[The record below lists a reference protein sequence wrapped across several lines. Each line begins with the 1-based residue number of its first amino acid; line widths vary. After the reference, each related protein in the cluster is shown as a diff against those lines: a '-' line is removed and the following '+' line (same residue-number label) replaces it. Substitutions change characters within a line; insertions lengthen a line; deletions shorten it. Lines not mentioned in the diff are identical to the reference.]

1 MSYGNSVT
9 KYNFLNGIDIIS
21 GKNGRGK
28 SVLIDALTYALY
40 GKSYRKTK
48 LNTLVN
54 DINQKELLVEVVF
67 DIDKNKYKI
76 IRGLKPNIFEIYIN
90 DNLLQQEASVK
101 DYQLYLEDNILRINE
116 QTFRQLIVL
125 GANISSTK
133 PFLELPQSEKE
144 EVFHSVINTSIFNQM
159 LEVIKNRIQ
168 NKKTIRT
175 ESEYKIEI
183 LQTSY
188 SSELQNIKKLKENND
203 EFNSKHKT
211 RKINLELEITE
222 SKQELHKIDTVI
234 SKTKK
239 VKKLLD
245 FKVSNS
251 DELLKEHKDTLKL
264 IYHLEHEINSIQRIK
279 NTHNVCLGC
288 ENLIKISN
296 VDVNKEQELVFKL
309 ELTQKDKE
317 IQEEDLKHFEESIR
331 ELKQKILK
339 IKSFLTNKKNLE
351 HRIQQIQNEFIEME
365 SYVLHEINEDNLDR
379 LHNDITDTK
388 EILDIVTDEL
398 NNLDKIKRVLLDKEL
413 KGAIIQKQLPVLN
426 KLINEYLEKF
436 SSSEFNMIID
446 SSFKEKILTSRNV
459 QKEFNQLSNG
469 QKFRLTFSLI
479 FAFLKFIETKN
490 AVQTNILI
498 ADEVLDTSLDAEGR
512 DDLLQILYTEF
523 SDKNIVIIS
532 HNKDI
537 VQKEELFSR
546 TINIYKEQQFSKI
559 EVR

>member
-1 MSYGNSVT
+1 MSYGNSFT
-9 KYNFLNGIDIIS
+9 IYTFQNGIDLIT
-21 GKNGRGK
+21 GANGLGK
-28 SVLIDALTYALY
+28 SAIVDALMFVLY

-48 LNTLVN
+48 LGTLVN
-54 DINQKELLVEVVF
+54 DINQKELLVETEF
-67 DIDKNKYKI
+67 SIDKNKYKI
-76 IRGLKPNIFEIYIN
+76 IRGIKPNIFEIYIN
-90 DNLLQQEASVK
+90 DILLPQEASVK

-159 LEVIKNRIQ
+159 LEVIKTRIQ

-175 ESEYKIEI
+175 ESEYKIDI

-188 SSELQNIKKLKENND
+188 TSELENIKKLKANND

-211 RKINLELEITE
+211 RRINLELEITE
-222 SKQELHKIDTVI
+222 AKQELQKIDTVI

-239 VKKLLD
+239 VKDLLIRKQEQLDTIQTDYKETIKLL
-245 FKVSNS
+245 
-251 DELLKEHKDTLKL
+251 EHLK
-264 IYHLEHEINSIQRIK
+264 HEKNSITRIK
-279 NTHNVCLGC
+279 NTHAVCIGC

-296 VDVNKEQELVFKL
+296 IDINTEDQIDFKL
-309 ELTQKDKE
+309 ELAQKDKE
-317 IQEEDLKHFEESIR
+317 FQEEDITKLDTDIK
-331 ELKQKILK
+331 ELQQKILK

-351 HRIQQIQNEFIEME
+351 HRIQQIEEEFKEID
-365 SYVLHEINEDNLDR
+365 SYVLHTIQEDNLNK
-379 LHNDITDTK
+379 LKNDITETK
-388 EILDIVTDEL
+388 EILDKVTNEL
-398 NNLDKIKRVLLDKEL
+398 NNLDKIKKVLLDKEL
-413 KGAIIQKQLPVLN
+413 RGAIIQKQLPVLN

-446 SSFKEKILTSRNV
+446 SDFKEKILTSRNI

-490 AVQTNILI
+490 AVQTNILV

-512 DDLLQILYTEF
+512 DDLLHILYNEF
-523 SDKNIVIIS
+523 SDRNIVIIS

-537 VQKEELFSR
+537 VQKEELFNR
-546 TINIYKEQQFSKI
+546 TINIYKDQQFSKI
-559 EVR
+559 KGI

>member
-1 MSYGNSVT
+1 MSYGNSFT
-9 KYNFLNGIDIIS
+9 IYTFQNGIDLIT
-21 GKNGRGK
+21 GANGLGK
-28 SVLIDALTYALY
+28 SAIVDALMFVLY

-48 LNTLVN
+48 LGTLVN
-54 DINQKELLVEVVF
+54 DINQKELLVETEF
-67 DIDKNKYKI
+67 SIDKNKYKI
-76 IRGLKPNIFEIYIN
+76 IRGIKPNIFEIYIN
-90 DNLLQQEASVK
+90 DILLPQEASVK

-159 LEVIKNRIQ
+159 LEVIKTRIQ

-175 ESEYKIEI
+175 ESEYKIDI

-188 SSELQNIKKLKENND
+188 TSELENIKKLKANND

-211 RKINLELEITE
+211 RRINLELEITE
-222 SKQELHKIDTVI
+222 AKQELQKIDTVI

-239 VKKLLD
+239 VKDLLIRKQEQLDTIQTDYKETIKLL
-245 FKVSNS
+245 
-251 DELLKEHKDTLKL
+251 EHLK
-264 IYHLEHEINSIQRIK
+264 HEKNSITRIK
-279 NTHNVCLGC
+279 NTHAVCIGC

-296 VDVNKEQELVFKL
+296 IDINTEDQIDFKL
-309 ELTQKDKE
+309 ELAQKDKE
-317 IQEEDLKHFEESIR
+317 FQEEDISKLDTDIK
-331 ELKQKILK
+331 ELQQKILK

-351 HRIQQIQNEFIEME
+351 HRIQQIEEEFKEID
-365 SYVLHEINEDNLDR
+365 SYVLHTIQEDNLNK
-379 LHNDITDTK
+379 LKNDITETK
-388 EILDIVTDEL
+388 EILDKVTNEL
-398 NNLDKIKRVLLDKEL
+398 NNLDKIKKVLLDKEL
-413 KGAIIQKQLPVLN
+413 RGAIIQKQLPVLN

-446 SSFKEKILTSRNV
+446 SSFKEKILTSRNI

-490 AVQTNILI
+490 AVQTNILV

-512 DDLLQILYTEF
+512 DDLLHILYNEF
-523 SDKNIVIIS
+523 SDRNIVIIS

-537 VQKEELFSR
+537 VQKEELFNR
-546 TINIYKEQQFSKI
+546 TINIYKDQQFSKI
-559 EVR
+559 KGI

>member
-1 MSYGNSVT
+1 MSYGNSFT
-9 KYNFLNGIDIIS
+9 IYTFQNGIDLIT
-21 GKNGRGK
+21 GANGLGK
-28 SVLIDALTYALY
+28 SAIVDALMFVLY

-48 LNTLVN
+48 LGTLVN
-54 DINQKELLVEVVF
+54 DINQKELLVETEF
-67 DIDKNKYKI
+67 SIDKNKYKI
-76 IRGLKPNIFEIYIN
+76 IRGIKPNIFEIYIN
-90 DNLLQQEASVK
+90 DILLPQEASVK

-159 LEVIKNRIQ
+159 LEVIKTRIQ

-175 ESEYKIEI
+175 ESEYKIDI

-188 SSELQNIKKLKENND
+188 TSELENIKKLKANND

-211 RKINLELEITE
+211 RRINLELEITE
-222 SKQELHKIDTVI
+222 AKQELQKIDTVI

-239 VKKLLD
+239 VKDLLIRKQEQLDTIQTDYKETIKLL
-245 FKVSNS
+245 
-251 DELLKEHKDTLKL
+251 EHLK
-264 IYHLEHEINSIQRIK
+264 HEKNSITRIK
-279 NTHNVCLGC
+279 NTHAVCIGC

-296 VDVNKEQELVFKL
+296 IDINTEDQIDFKL
-309 ELTQKDKE
+309 ELAQKDKE
-317 IQEEDLKHFEESIR
+317 FQEEDITKLDTDIK
-331 ELKQKILK
+331 ELQQKILK

-351 HRIQQIQNEFIEME
+351 HRIQQIEEEFKEID
-365 SYVLHEINEDNLDR
+365 SYVLHTIQEDNLNK
-379 LHNDITDTK
+379 LKKDITETK
-388 EILDIVTDEL
+388 EILDKVTNEL
-398 NNLDKIKRVLLDKEL
+398 NNLDKIKKVLLDKEL
-413 KGAIIQKQLPVLN
+413 RGAIIQKQLPVLN

-446 SSFKEKILTSRNV
+446 SDFKEKILTSRNI

-490 AVQTNILI
+490 AVQTNILV

-512 DDLLQILYTEF
+512 DDLLHILYNEF
-523 SDKNIVIIS
+523 SDRNIVIIS

-537 VQKEELFSR
+537 VQKEELFNR
-546 TINIYKEQQFSKI
+546 TINIYKDQQFSKI
-559 EVR
+559 KGI